1 MGHGSAV
8 DIDFKKCPKMIF
20 FKSRGLFLGP
30 GGSGGNFFTGSIKFG
45 NILIFLVAGPALCN
59 IEKNGRRHDN
69 F

>member
-30 GGSGGNFFTGSIKFG
+30 GGSEGYFLTGSIKFG
-45 NILIFLVAGPALCN
+45 NILIFLIFG
-59 IEKNGRRHDN
+59 GRTRPRQHRKKWPPT
-69 F
+69 